1 MMFYVH
7 DGKLSTTKKDKKDL
21 AVELDI
27 NPSIVFCKP
36 KYSDGKSVVAC
47 FTTPE
52 AANCYCRLENAK
64 DKDYDYY
71 EECYGLGLIKNLRL
85 IVHYHDDYDKHQE
98 ILDYL
103 TDKIVDEMY
112 DTNKDI
118 MLIALSDNEGI
129 IIDDEKD
136 FKLKIFGRDDQ
147 NE

>member
-1 MMFYVH
+1 MLY
-7 DGKLSTTKKDKKDL
+7 GANYL
-21 AVELDI
+21 A
-27 NPSIVFCKP
+27 NNN
-36 KYSDGKSVVAC
+36 Y
-47 FTTPE
+47 
-52 AANCYCRLENAK
+52 NY
-64 DKDYDYY
+64 
-71 EECYGLGLIKNLRL
+71 
-85 IVHYHDDYDKHQE
+85 QE